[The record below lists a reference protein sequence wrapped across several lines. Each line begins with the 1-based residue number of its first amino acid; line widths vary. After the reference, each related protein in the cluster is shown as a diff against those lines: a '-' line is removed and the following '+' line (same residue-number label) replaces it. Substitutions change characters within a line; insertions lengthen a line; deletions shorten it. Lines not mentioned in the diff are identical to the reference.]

1 MVQSISSS
9 AITRTAAPPPE
20 KKELGKDSFVKLLL
34 TQLQSQDP
42 TAPQSSEDFVAQLA
56 QFTGVELMQQQ
67 NSNLESLL
75 MATAAANQTGVS
87 TLVGKDVAFAGDTV
101 SLHEDGEVKDLDL
114 NLGGAADSVVVSV
127 VDENGKT
134 VRTMNLGTQRAGKVD
149 VPFDGRAEDG
159 TLLPAGEYTIKV
171 VAQHNGD
178 PVDAKVLQRGHV
190 DGVSFIDGI
199 AQLLVGGLQI
209 RLPDVVEIN
218 EVQSS

>member
-1 MVQSISSS
+1 MVQSVSSS
-9 AITRTAAPPPE
+9 AITPTAAPPPE
-20 KKELGKDSFVKLLL
+20 KKELGKDSFVRLLM

-67 NSNLESLL
+67 NANLESLL

-87 TLVGKDVAFAGDTV
+87 TLVGKDVAFAGD
-101 SLHEDGEVKDLDL
+101 SIALHEDGEAKDLDL
-114 NLGGAADSVVVSV
+114 NLSGPADSVLVSV
-127 VDENGKT
+127 VDKNGKT
-134 VRTMNLGTQRAGKVD
+134 VRTMNLGSQSAGKVD
-149 VPFDGRAEDG
+149 VPFDGFADDG
-159 TLLPAGEYTIKV
+159 TPLPEGEYTIKV

-178 PVDAKVLQRGHV
+178 AVGAQVLQRGHV
-190 DGVSFIDGI
+190 DGVSFIDGV

-218 EVQSS
+218 EVQAS